1 MTDREIPHTGT
12 GMQNRPI
19 LLTERQKTNIGWQ
32 KWAFSP
38 TGQPKTKFCWQNYA
52 FSPTGRK
59 RFENEYIMNKEIL
72 KKIGVFAGIFL
83 LFVVL
88 AYSFT
93 PQVLDGKIVN
103 QSDIASWKGMAN
115 EAMTHNEAHPDD
127 PTAWTNSM
135 FGGMPTTATIDS
147 FEGDWTDAIY
157 DLLLTGRRPASYLL
171 IALIGGFLLMLSLGT
186 GKAVAVAGAIAIAF
200 CSYNMQII
208 QVGHNTK
215 MQAIAYF
222 PWVLAGVI
230 FTYKAALAGIGGD
243 SDKDGKG
250 WKSWLPKT
258 VLGATLFAFA
268 LSMQIKANHLQ
279 ITYYLAIVILAYAG
293 GVLAD
298 ICSKYQ
304 KKPTNAFVIA
314 GIYILGL
321 LGLFLV
327 LVVVDLFFI
336 VYLCVKRKEEAKR
349 FITASALLLFIGII
363 GIATNANK
371 LIPTYEYTPYTM
383 RGGSELKADSNS
395 HNDRGLDLDY
405 ATAWS
410 YGINEMP
417 NLMIPNFNGGS
428 SSGELPMDSETA
440 LLLKRA
446 GQPNLRQTMKHMPL
460 YWGPQPFTAGPMYMG
475 AITIFLFVLG
485 LILCKGREKWW
496 LVAATVIAILLAWGN
511 HFMWFTRLW
520 FDYAPMYNKF
530 RTVSMALTVLQVTMP
545 MLGFY
550 ALDKILKE
558 SYDKKTFMK
567 AGYISYALTA
577 GFCLL
582 CVLIPG
588 IAGSFTGAADAGQHE
603 MIVEALAADR
613 QELMVKDALRSLMLI
628 SIVFLLLIWAFRTP
642 KVDAVGPKGSFVR
655 AGRTGIVAIAVVF
668 LVWIDLAS
676 VGKRY
681 LNKSH
686 FITPKDFT
694 AHYEPRPVDEIIHQD
709 TNLDYR
715 VLDLSVNTFN
725 DAIQSYH
732 HKCIGGYSPVK
743 LQRYQD
749 LIERYISGEIREVFE
764 VVGSAATVQEVSER
778 LPELKVVSMLNGKY
792 IILGAEYSP
801 VVNPHAYGNCWFVD
815 SAVPAATP
823 DDEIGL
829 LASTD
834 LRRTAVVGE
843 DFRWALEKTGTQKPA
858 SENPAES
865 SGPEIG
871 DSFDSIMLTSYA
883 PNELRYSYRTGT
895 ERTAV
900 FSEIYYPKGW
910 KAWIE
915 PDGAYGEVRNGH
927 YHPTAQ
933 AQQID
938 LFRADWMLRGAI
950 IPEGEGQLIM
960 RFEPDSY
967 QLGENISRASS
978 ILLILLLLG
987 SAAGMVAVSR
997 KE

>member
-1 MTDREIPHTGT
+1 MNPDL
-12 GMQNRPI
+12 N
-19 LLTERQKTNIGWQ
+19 
-32 KWAFSP
+32 
-38 TGQPKTKFCWQNYA
+38 
-52 FSPTGRK
+52 
-59 RFENEYIMNKEIL
+59 MNKEVL
-72 KKIGVFAGIFL
+72 KKIGIYAGIFV
-83 LFVVL
+83 LFVVI

-115 EAMTHNEAHPDD
+115 EAVTHNEAHPDD

-147 FEGDWTDAIY
+147 FEGDWTDAVY
-157 DLLLTGRRPASYLL
+157 DFLLTGRRPASYLL

-186 GKAVAVAGAIAIAF
+186 GKTIAVAGAIAIAF

-230 FTYKAALAGIGGD
+230 FTYKAALTLI
-243 SDKDGKG
+243 SDKAS
-250 WKSWLPKT
+250 WKEWLPKT
-258 VLGATLFAFA
+258 ILGATLFAFA
-268 LSMQIKANHLQ
+268 LSFQIKANHLQ
-279 ITYYLAIVILAYAG
+279 ITYYLAIVIFAYAIG
-293 GVLAD
+293 LL
-298 ICSKYQ
+298 IYLCIQ
-304 KKPTNAFVIA
+304 KKD
-314 GIYILGL
+314 L
-321 LGLFLV
+321 L
-327 LVVVDLFFI
+327 
-336 VYLCVKRKEEAKR
+336 KR
-349 FITASALLLFIGII
+349 FFAASALLLFTGII

-383 RGGSELKADSNS
+383 RGGSELSADSES
-395 HNDRGLDLDY
+395 HNANGLDLDY

-440 LLLKRA
+440 KLLKRA
-446 GQPNLRQTMKHMPL
+446 GQQNLKQTMKHMPL

-485 LILCKGREKWW
+485 LILCRGREKWW
-496 LVAATVIAILLAWGN
+496 LVSASVIAVFLAWGN
-511 HFMWFTRLW
+511 HFMWFTKLW

-550 ALDKILKE
+550 ALDRILKE
-558 SYDKKTFMK
+558 KYDKKTFMK
-567 AGYISYALTA
+567 AGYISYGITA
-577 GFCLL
+577 GFCFL

-603 MIVEALAADR
+603 MIIEALAADR
-613 QELMVKDALRSLMLI
+613 QELMVKDALRSLVLI
-628 SIVFLLLIWAFRTP
+628 SVVFLLLIWAFRTP

-655 AGRTGIVAIAVVF
+655 AGRTGIVAVAVIL
-668 LVWIDLAS
+668 LVWIDLVS

-686 FITPKDFT
+686 FVTPKDFT
-694 AHYEPRPVDEIIHQD
+694 AHYEPRPVDEIIHMD
-709 TNLDYR
+709 TDLDYR
-715 VLDLSVNTFN
+715 VLDISVNTFN

-749 LIERYISGEIREVFE
+749 LIERYISSEIKTIYK
-764 VVGSAATVQEVSER
+764 VVGKAETVQDVEKA

-792 IILGAEYSP
+792 IILGAEFSP
-801 VVNPHAYGNCWFVD
+801 VVNPHAYGNCWLVS

-834 LRRTAVVGE
+834 LKTTAVIGK
-843 DFRWALEKTGTQKPA
+843 DFVWALEA
-858 SENPAES
+858 IEAVAE
-865 SGPEIG
+865 E
-871 DSFDSIMLTSYA
+871 DSTNSDGYSIELTHYA
-883 PNELRYSYRTGT
+883 PNELRYSYSVDN
-895 ERTAV
+895 ERAAI

-915 PDGAYGEVRNGH
+915 PAGSYGEVRGGH
-927 YHPTAQ
+927 YQPTADGHE
-933 AQQID
+933 IE
-938 LFRADWMLRGAI
+938 LFRADWMLRGAVL
-950 IPEGEGQLIM
+950 PAGEGTLIM

-967 QLGENISRASS
+967 ALGANISRAGS

-987 SAAGMVAVSR
+987 SAMGMAILS
-997 KE
+997 KKD

>member
-1 MTDREIPHTGT
+1 
-12 GMQNRPI
+12 
-19 LLTERQKTNIGWQ
+19 
-32 KWAFSP
+32 
-38 TGQPKTKFCWQNYA
+38 
-52 FSPTGRK
+52 
-59 RFENEYIMNKEIL
+59 MNKELL
-72 KKIGVFAGIFL
+72 KKIGTYAGIFL

-93 PQVLDGKIVN
+93 PQVLEGKIVN

-115 EAMTHNEAHPDD
+115 EAMTYNGEHPED

-157 DLLLTGRRPASYLL
+157 DFLLTGRRPASYLL

-186 GKAVAVAGAIAIAF
+186 SKAVAIAGAIAIAF

-230 FTYKAALAGIGGD
+230 FTYRAAMRSLD
-243 SDKDGKG
+243 SARDDNGRARDDKK
-250 WKSWLPKT
+250 WLPKT
-258 VLGATLFAFA
+258 ILGATLFAFA
-268 LSMQIKANHLQ
+268 LSMQIKANHVQ
-279 ITYYLAIVILAYAG
+279 ITYYLAIVIFAYA
-293 GVLAD
+293 
-298 ICSKYQ
+298 I
-304 KKPTNAFVIA
+304 
-314 GIYILGL
+314 GL
-321 LGLFLV
+321 LIYLCIDKARRQKQLKR
-327 LVVVDLFFI
+327 FFI
-336 VYLCVKRKEEAKR
+336 
-349 FITASALLLFIGII
+349 ASALLLVIGCI

-383 RGGSELKADSNS
+383 RGGSELNSDKAG
-395 HNDRGLDLDY
+395 HNDKGLDLDY

-417 NLMIPNFNGGS
+417 NLLIPNYNGGA

-440 LLLKRA
+440 KLLKRA
-446 GQPNLRQTMKHMPL
+446 GQPNLKQTMKHMPL

-475 AITIFLFVLG
+475 AITIFLFIIG
-485 LILCKGREKWW
+485 LVLCKGREKWW
-496 LVAATVIAILLAWGN
+496 LVAATVIAVFLSWGN
-511 HFMWFTRLW
+511 HFMWFTKLW
-520 FDYAPMYNKF
+520 IDYAPMYNKF
-530 RTVSMALTVLQVTMP
+530 RTVSMALVVLQVTLP

-550 ALDKILKE
+550 VLDRILKE
-558 SYDKKTFMK
+558 KYEQKTMMK
-567 AGYISYALTA
+567 AMYIAFGITA
-577 GFCLL
+577 GFCAL
-582 CVLIPG
+582 CVLVPRISG
-588 IAGSFTGAADAGQHE
+588 TFSGSGDAGMTK
-603 MIVEALAADR
+603 MIVDALIADR
-613 QELMVKDALRSLMLI
+613 ETLMIKDALRSMILI
-628 SIVFLLLIWAFRTP
+628 ACVFLLIVWGYKTP
-642 KVDAVGPKGSFVR
+642 KTDAVGKEGSFVR
-655 AGRTGIVAIAVVF
+655 KGRLSIVAVAVIL
-668 LVWIDLAS
+668 LVWFDLFS

-681 LNKSH
+681 LNKNH
-686 FITPKDFT
+686 FVTKADFS

-709 TNLDYR
+709 TDPDYR

-749 LIERYISGEIREVFE
+749 LIERYITGEIHQIYGATEN
-764 VVGSAATVQEVSER
+764 AATVQEVAEA
-778 LPELKVVSMLNGKY
+778 LPELKVISMLNGKY
-792 IILGAEYSP
+792 IILDGNISP
-801 VVNPHAYGNCWFVD
+801 VVNPYAYGNCWFVSD
-815 SAVPAATP
+815 VVPAATP
-823 DDEIGL
+823 DEEIAL

-834 LRRTAVVGE
+834 LRTAAV
-843 DFRWALEKTGTQKPA
+843 
-858 SENPAES
+858 
-865 SGPEIG
+865 IG
-871 DSFDSIMLTSYA
+871 DDFAWAQDAISSMVFNSADSCNFEIDKKSPHIGLTHYA
-883 PNELRYSYRTGT
+883 PNELRYSFSTDSDR
-895 ERTAV
+895 AAI

-915 PDGAYGEVRNGH
+915 PDGAYGEVQGGH
-927 YHPTAQ
+927 YHPSAEGHSVE
-933 AQQID
+933 

-978 ILLILLLLG
+978 IALILLLIA
-987 SAAGMVAVSR
+987 SAAGMAVISR
-997 KE
+997 RRQSPK

>member
-1 MTDREIPHTGT
+1 
-12 GMQNRPI
+12 
-19 LLTERQKTNIGWQ
+19 
-32 KWAFSP
+32 
-38 TGQPKTKFCWQNYA
+38 
-52 FSPTGRK
+52 
-59 RFENEYIMNKEIL
+59 MNKETL
-72 KKIGVFAGIFL
+72 KKIGIYAGILL
-83 LFVVL
+83 LFIAM

-115 EAMTHNEAHPDD
+115 EAMTYNEANPED

-157 DLLLTGRRPASYLL
+157 DFLLTGRRPASYLL

-186 GKAVAVAGAIAIAF
+186 SKTIAVAGAVAMAF

-230 FTYKAALAGIGGD
+230 FTYKAALRSFAD
-243 SDKDGKG
+243 AQDDKGRMLNGK
-250 WKSWLPKT
+250 WLPKT

-268 LSMQIKANHLQ
+268 LSMQIKANHIQ
-279 ITYYLAIVILAYAG
+279 ITYYLAIVIFAYA
-293 GVLAD
+293 
-298 ICSKYQ
+298 I
-304 KKPTNAFVIA
+304 
-314 GIYILGL
+314 GL
-321 LGLFLV
+321 LIFL
-327 LVVVDLFFI
+327 
-336 VYLCVKRKEEAKR
+336 CMKRKDLIKR
-349 FITASALLLFIGII
+349 FFAASALLLVIGCI

-383 RGGSELKADSNS
+383 RGGSELSADSDS
-395 HNDRGLDLDY
+395 HNDKGLDLDY

-417 NLMIPNFNGGS
+417 NLLIPNFNGGS
-428 SSGELPMDSETA
+428 SSGELSMDSETA
-440 LLLKRA
+440 QLLKRA
-446 GQPNLRQTMKHMPL
+446 GQPNLKQTMKHMPL

-485 LILCKGREKWW
+485 LILCRGREKWW
-496 LVAATVIAILLAWGN
+496 LVAATVIAIFLAWGN
-511 HFMWFTRLW
+511 HFMWFTKLW
-520 FDYAPMYNKF
+520 FNYAPMYNKF

-550 ALDKILKE
+550 VLDRILKE
-558 SYDKKTFMK
+558 KYEKKSLMK
-567 AGYISYALTA
+567 AGYIAYGVTA

-582 CVLIPG
+582 CMLFPG
-588 IAGSFTGAADAGQHE
+588 IAGSFTGAADAGMNE
-603 MIVEALAADR
+603 MIVDALRADR
-613 QELMVKDALRSLMLI
+613 QSLMTKDALRSIVLI
-628 SIVFLLLIWAFRTP
+628 TVMFALIKWAFQTP
-642 KVDAVGPKGSFVR
+642 KTDAVGKDGSFVLK
-655 AGRTGIVAIAVVF
+655 ARTVIVAIAVVF
-668 LVWIDLAS
+668 LVWIDLVS

-686 FITPKDFT
+686 FVTPQDFT
-694 AHYEPRPVDEIIHQD
+694 AHYEPRPVDEIIHED
-709 TNLDYR
+709 TDPHYR
-715 VLDLSVNTFN
+715 VLDISVNTFN

-749 LIERYISGEIREVFE
+749 LIEKYITSEIRQVYGAVENAE
-764 VVGSAATVQEVSER
+764 TVQDVEAA

-792 IILGAEYSP
+792 IILGAEFSP
-801 VVNPHAYGNCWFVD
+801 VENPYAYGNAWFVSD
-815 SAVPAATP
+815 VVPAADP
-823 DDEIGL
+823 DEEIAL
-829 LASTD
+829 LGYAD
-834 LRRTAVVGE
+834 LRNAAV
-843 DFRWALEKTGTQKPA
+843 
-858 SENPAES
+858 
-865 SGPEIG
+865 IG
-871 DSFDSIMLTSYA
+871 DDFKWAQRFFADAQNDKSDAQNENKDASDRIELTHYA
-883 PNELRYSYRTGT
+883 PNELRYDFSTDADR
-895 ERTAV
+895 AAI

-915 PDGAYGEVRNGH
+915 PAGAYGEVRDGH
-927 YHPTAQ
+927 YHPTSEGRETE
-933 AQQID
+933 

-960 RFEPDSY
+960 RFEPESY
-967 QLGENISRASS
+967 QIGENISRASS
-978 ILLILLLLG
+978 IALILLLIG
-987 SAAGMVAVSR
+987 SAAGMVVSSR
-997 KE
+997 KNEGKDA

>member
-1 MTDREIPHTGT
+1 M
-12 GMQNRPI
+12 NRQ
-19 LLTERQKTNIGWQ
+19 LLKNIGI
-32 KWAFSP
+32 
-38 TGQPKTKFCWQNYA
+38 Y
-52 FSPTGRK
+52 
-59 RFENEYIMNKEIL
+59 
-72 KKIGVFAGIFL
+72 AGIIL
-83 LFVVL
+83 LFVFL
-88 AYSFT
+88 AYSYT

-115 EAMTHNEAHPDD
+115 EAVTHNAAHPDD

-157 DLLLTGRRPASYLL
+157 DFLLTGRRPASYLL

-186 GKAVAVAGAIAIAF
+186 GKAIAIAGAIAIAF

-230 FTYKAALAGIGGD
+230 FTYRAAMAGKD
-243 SDKDGKG
+243 SL
-250 WKSWLPKT
+250 KSWLPKT
-258 VLGATLFAFA
+258 ILGATLFAFA
-268 LSMQIKANHLQ
+268 LSLQIKANHLQ
-279 ITYYLAIVILAYAG
+279 ITYYLAIVIFAYA
-293 GVLAD
+293 
-298 ICSKYQ
+298 I
-304 KKPTNAFVIA
+304 
-314 GIYILGL
+314 GL
-321 LGLFLV
+321 L
-327 LVVVDLFFI
+327 I
-336 VYLCVKRKEEAKR
+336 YLCIKRKDLIKR
-349 FITASALLLFIGII
+349 FFAASALLLVIGVV

-383 RGGSELKADSNS
+383 RGGSELSSDSES
-395 HNDRGLDLDY
+395 HNDKGLDLDY

-410 YGINEMP
+410 YGISEMP

-428 SSGELPMDSETA
+428 SSGELSMDSETA
-440 LLLKRA
+440 QLLKMA
-446 GQPNLRQTMKHMPL
+446 GQPNLKQTIKHLPL

-475 AITIFLFVLG
+475 AITIFLFILG

-496 LVAATVIAILLAWGN
+496 LVAATVISVFLAWGN

-520 FDYAPMYNKF
+520 FEYAPMYNKF
-530 RTVSMALTVLQVTMP
+530 RTVSMALTVLQVTLP

-550 ALDKILKE
+550 ALDRIMKE
-558 SYDKKTFMK
+558 TYQKSRLVK
-567 AGYISYALTA
+567 AGYIAYGITA

-582 CVLIPG
+582 CVLVPG
-588 IAGSFTGAADAGQHE
+588 IAGSFTGAGDAGMNE
-603 MIVEALAADR
+603 MFVEALAIDR
-613 QELMVKDALRSLMLI
+613 RMLLTKDAIRSLILI
-628 SIVFLLLIWAFRTP
+628 TCMFLLLRWAYAKP
-642 KVDAVGPKGSFVR
+642 KTDAVGKEGSFVR
-655 AGRTGIVAIAVVF
+655 GGRMGIVAVAVIF
-668 LVWIDLAS
+668 LVWIDLFT

-686 FITPKDFT
+686 FVTPKDFT
-694 AHYEPRPVDEIIHQD
+694 AHYEPRPVDDLIHQD
-709 TNLDYR
+709 TDPDYR

-749 LIERYISGEIREVFE
+749 LIDIYISREIRDIYGAVQK
-764 VVGSAATVQEVSER
+764 AATVQEVEDA
-778 LPELKVVSMLNGKY
+778 LPETKVVSMLNGKY
-792 IILGAEYSP
+792 IILDGNISP
-801 VVNPHAYGNCWFVD
+801 VVNKYAYGNCWFVD
-815 SAVPAATP
+815 SFVPAATP
-823 DDEIGL
+823 DQEIAL

-834 LRRTAVVGE
+834 LRTTAVIGN
-843 DFRWALEKTGTQKPA
+843 DFAWAQEGISSASDVISNEVEKSP
-858 SENPAES
+858 
-865 SGPEIG
+865 
-871 DSFDSIMLTSYA
+871 SIFLTHYA
-883 PNELRYSYRTGT
+883 PNELRYTFSTDA
-895 ERTAV
+895 ERAAI

-915 PDGAYGEVRNGH
+915 PADTYGEVRGGH
-927 YHPTAQ
+927 YHPSAEGRPTE
-933 AQQID
+933 

-950 IPEGEGQLIM
+950 IPQGEGQLIM

-978 ILLILLLLG
+978 IALILLLLG
-987 SAAGMVAVSR
+987 SAAGAALTGR
-997 KE
+997 KEGKDA

>member
-1 MTDREIPHTGT
+1 M
-12 GMQNRPI
+12 NRQ
-19 LLTERQKTNIGWQ
+19 LLKNIGI
-32 KWAFSP
+32 
-38 TGQPKTKFCWQNYA
+38 Y
-52 FSPTGRK
+52 
-59 RFENEYIMNKEIL
+59 
-72 KKIGVFAGIFL
+72 AGIIL
-83 LFVVL
+83 LFVFL
-88 AYSFT
+88 AYSYT

-115 EAMTHNEAHPDD
+115 EAVTHNAAHPDD

-157 DLLLTGRRPASYLL
+157 DFLLTGRRPASYLL

-186 GKAVAVAGAIAIAF
+186 GKAIAIAGAIAIAF

-230 FTYKAALAGIGGD
+230 FTYRAAMAGKD
-243 SDKDGKG
+243 SL
-250 WKSWLPKT
+250 KSWLPKT
-258 VLGATLFAFA
+258 ILGATLFAFA
-268 LSMQIKANHLQ
+268 LSLQIKANHLQ
-279 ITYYLAIVILAYAG
+279 ITYYLAIVIFAYA
-293 GVLAD
+293 
-298 ICSKYQ
+298 I
-304 KKPTNAFVIA
+304 
-314 GIYILGL
+314 GL
-321 LGLFLV
+321 L
-327 LVVVDLFFI
+327 I
-336 VYLCVKRKEEAKR
+336 YLCIKRKDLIKR
-349 FITASALLLFIGII
+349 FFTASALLLFIGVI

-383 RGGSELKADSNS
+383 RGGSELSSDSES
-395 HNDRGLDLDY
+395 HNDKGLDLDY

-410 YGINEMP
+410 YGISEMP

-440 LLLKRA
+440 QLLKMA
-446 GQPNLRQTMKHMPL
+446 GQPNLKQTIKHLPL

-475 AITIFLFVLG
+475 AITIFLFILG

-496 LVAATVIAILLAWGN
+496 LVAATVISVFLAWGN

-520 FDYAPMYNKF
+520 FEYAPMYNKF
-530 RTVSMALTVLQVTMP
+530 RTVSMALTVLQVTLP

-550 ALDKILKE
+550 ALDRIMKE
-558 SYDKKTFMK
+558 TYQKSRLVK
-567 AGYISYALTA
+567 AGYIAYGITA

-582 CVLIPG
+582 CVLVPG
-588 IAGSFTGAADAGQHE
+588 IAGSFTGAGDAGMNE
-603 MIVEALAADR
+603 MIVDALAIDR
-613 QELMVKDALRSLMLI
+613 RMLLTKDAIRSLILI
-628 SIVFLLLIWAFRTP
+628 TCMFLLLRWAYAEP
-642 KVDAVGPKGSFVR
+642 KTDAVGKNGSFVR
-655 AGRTGIVAIAVVF
+655 DGRMGIVAVAVIF
-668 LVWIDLAS
+668 LVWIDLFT

-686 FITPKDFT
+686 FVTPKDFT
-694 AHYEPRPVDEIIHQD
+694 AHYEPRPVDDLIHQD
-709 TNLDYR
+709 TDPDYR

-749 LIERYISGEIREVFE
+749 LIDRYISREIRDIYGAVQN
-764 VVGSAATVQEVSER
+764 AATIQEVEDA
-778 LPELKVVSMLNGKY
+778 LPETKVVSMLNGKY
-792 IILGAEYSP
+792 IILDGNISP
-801 VVNPHAYGNCWFVD
+801 VVNKYAYGNCWFVD
-815 SAVPAATP
+815 SFVPAATP
-823 DDEIGL
+823 DQEITL

-834 LRRTAVVGE
+834 LRTTAV
-843 DFRWALEKTGTQKPA
+843 
-858 SENPAES
+858 
-865 SGPEIG
+865 IG
-871 DSFDSIMLTSYA
+871 DDFAWAQEAIASAMSGTSDVVSSEAEGRDEKSPSIILTHYA
-883 PNELRYSYRTGT
+883 PNELRYTFSTAA
-895 ERTAV
+895 ERAAI

-915 PDGAYGEVRNGH
+915 PEGAYGEIRGGH
-927 YHPTAQ
+927 YYPSAEGRPT
-933 AQQID
+933 D

-950 IPEGEGQLIM
+950 IPQGEGQIIM

-967 QLGENISRASS
+967 QIGENISRASS
-978 ILLILLLLG
+978 IALILLLLG
-987 SAAGMVAVSR
+987 SAAGAALTGR
-997 KE
+997 KEGKDA